1 MESILER
8 FGSCPLHR
16 RLALRAA
23 PPHRAPLF
31 GCVVTS
37 IGKSCISFWPRER
50 KVRRS
55 VSPCRLLRIALLLE
69 LFGYVWWCVVLDRSS
84 LGGTIPG
91 CAVCRLF
98 GW

>member
-23 PPHRAPLF
+23 PPHRVHLS
-31 GCVVTS
+31 GCVGTS
-37 IGKSCISFWPRER
+37 VGKSCTSFWPRER

-55 VSPCRLLRIALLLE
+55 LSLCRLLRIVLLLA
-69 LFGYVWWCVVLDRSS
+69 LFGYVWGCVSPDRS
-84 LGGTIPG
+84 
-91 CAVCRLF
+91 
-98 GW
+98 